1 MQEKL
6 EKTIS
11 ELICTRLYMMV
22 QLDVHIVNLIF
33 SLFLVHENLIC
44 GNLTVTGDDNDSCTG
59 TYIISQEKAS
69 KSPNQPVYKLK
80 GQDRFIY
87 YHPDGA
93 GWRIG
98 RKEHLRAYELG
109 PLIYLDTDGWHIGPK
124 ENLEGSHY
132 YKSKLYPILIQM
144 CLHD

>member
-1 MQEKL
+1 MH
-6 EKTIS
+6 
-11 ELICTRLYMMV
+11 
-22 QLDVHIVNLIF
+22 VHIVNLIF
-33 SLFLVHENLIC
+33 SLFLVHENLLC

-59 TYIISQEKAS
+59 TYIISEEKAS
-69 KSPNQPVYKLK
+69 KSPNKPVYKLE

-98 RKEHLRAYELG
+98 RKEHLRAYEHD
-109 PLIYLDTDGWHIGPK
+109 PLIYLLGWQE

-144 CLHD
+144 CLLRSLK

>member
-1 MQEKL
+1 M
-6 EKTIS
+6 
-11 ELICTRLYMMV
+11 YG
-22 QLDVHIVNLIF
+22 IVNPLF
-33 SLFLVHENLIC
+33 SLFLVHENLLC
-44 GNLTVTGDDNDSCTG
+44 GNLTVTGDAWASVTG
-59 TYIISQEKAS
+59 TYLISEEKAS
-69 KSPNQPVYKLK
+69 KSPNKPVYKLE

-109 PLIYLDTDGWHIGPK
+109 PLVYFDTLLGLHIGPN

-132 YKSKLYPILIQM
+132 YKSKYFIPFLSKCAYIIDDILIRD
-144 CLHD
+144 LTSIL

>member
-1 MQEKL
+1 MNFKSNVL
-6 EKTIS
+6 
-11 ELICTRLYMMV
+11 
-22 QLDVHIVNLIF
+22 
-33 SLFLVHENLIC
+33 SLFLVHENLLC
-44 GNLTVTGDDNDSCTG
+44 ANLTVTGDDNDSCTG

-69 KSPNQPVYKLK
+69 KSPNKPVYKLE

-109 PLIYLDTDGWHIGPK
+109 PLVYFDTLLGLHIGPN

-132 YKSKLYPILIQM
+132 YKSKYFIPFLSKCAYIIDDILIRD
-144 CLHD
+144 LTSIL